1 LDAMPVLRAQLA
13 STSLAAS
20 TSSTTRSAV
29 SRPSV
34 LRQQRNVLSSSCQRR
49 GAVLPKAAA
58 EDTTLENFS
67 LSDAK
72 RANDYSTA
80 DVQQALAYY
89 VDGEGSAPS
98 YDSDFVTNNL
108 GLEDASFFDDID
120 NNEAYAADEYVVAGI
135 PEAAPKKRRAERPG
149 RGGSQEEGDDNLEQA
164 KSIDRM
170 REMEERMVMEAD
182 NEENFG
188 DAAENQLA
196 PTSTGK
202 LAMWDW
208 LMEANGA
215 ELDSTQLEDARLAT
229 KKRSNAAQISDKE
242 VASELNAANPDIF
255 EDPDVRE
262 YLELFASDD
271 LSEETLKLIGSTDEA
286 EDLPDSTLQDADMAR
301 IDSVLA
307 QEVPRLSAEQLTL
320 KRGPAIKQ
328 LDENEP
334 SLDKEVV
341 DKYLASLRSAV
352 DSKSEVSEADV
363 KAMFGDEA
371 QLEPEG
377 AAGPDES
384 AEVSKLLSFPDA
396 APEAQNVDVEALAS
410 SIINDE
416 GEPTEEDDHG
426 YTSELRE
433 LASIDDFN
441 PEEMPSEEQLELI
454 DQYMTSA
461 EDYMAAEEARKAD
474 IAEKVA
480 AGLLPPDVLAE
491 DLEMLPDAVDEIIG
505 DEEFEEDI
513 EMAAAEE
520 EDDGEQWLERIIEL
534 SRVTKVV
541 KGGKIMGFRC
551 VAIVGNSN
559 GLVGVGCMAGR
570 EVAMAVKRTLLDA
583 KRNVIRVPLV
593 GPATIPHFVEAKYH
607 GARCVVRPASDGTG
621 CIAGGSVRSVL
632 ELAGVKN
639 CLAKRIGSRS
649 ALNSARATIR
659 GLQQLQSL
667 HEAAAARG
675 VPFESLLL
683 PQ

>member
-1 LDAMPVLRAQLA
+1 MPVLRAQLA